1 MDCPASAEGTGPLAS
16 GRESSLSAHQRIA
29 TFSKSLVLQKTGFF
43 YGFIFTPVRV
53 ACPLASGSPPFLK
66 APFERL
72 GLFYGL
78 SSQRSEP
85 TAISAASARQC
96 LAPTGL
102 IGGFVYAISTNMA
115 PLRGFF
121 RFLTS
126 SPPRIYC
133 QPPAT

>member
-1 MDCPASAEGTGPLAS
+1 
-16 GRESSLSAHQRIA
+16 RIA

-85 TAISAASARQC
+85 TAISPASARQC

-102 IGGFVYAISTNMA
+102 IGGFVYAVSTNMA

-121 RFLTS
+121 RFLAS
-126 SPPRIYC
+126 SPLLSTSRYLNC
-133 QPPAT
+133 NLLPAPCAAQFFLRVSW